1 VSELEALEAGAPRRW
16 TILVVDDEPANRE
29 LLEAI
34 LAPDGFEI
42 VLAEDGEQALA
53 IVAARKVDLVVL
65 DVLMPGIDGIET
77 CRRIRNQLGKRHLP
91 IVFATAL
98 HDRDARI
105 RGKAAGADD
114 FLTKPIDEL
123 ELRVRVKNL
132 LTVSAYHELRE
143 RQRVVLE
150 EKLERMR
157 SQILRVDHLIM
168 LGTLAAGIGHELGN
182 IAAIYEA
189 TLDLVVERAAA
200 GLPPDPADL
209 ATFARVASHLRAH
222 VRQLG
227 RVGRPGAEFTAPA
240 DLRDIVQTTV
250 HMMRVAGKTK
260 AIDVT
265 TELPA
270 APVMVSVNP
279 MRIEQV
285 LVNLIANAADALE
298 GTTGR
303 AASIRVALA
312 TDRVPDRVDCLVE
325 DSGCGIPPSDLE
337 SIFKAY
343 FTTKAPGRGTGLGLP
358 VVKTIVESYG
368 GKLRVSSREGRG
380 STFAFDL
387 PAATTAV

>member
-1 VSELEALEAGAPRRW
+1 VSDLEALDPSSPRRR

-42 VLAEDGEQALA
+42 LMAEDGEQALA
-53 IVAARKVDLVVL
+53 IIAARHVDLVLL

-98 HDRDARI
+98 HDRNARI

-114 FLTKPIDEL
+114 FLNKPVDEL

-143 RQRVVLE
+143 RQRAVLE

-157 SQILRVDHLIM
+157 TQVLRVDQLAM
-168 LGTLAAGIGHELGN
+168 LGTLAAGVGHELGN

-189 TLDLVVERAAA
+189 TLSLVTERAAA
-200 GLPPDPADL
+200 GLPPEPLDL
-209 ATFARVASHLRAH
+209 QSLAHVASHLRAH

-227 RVGRPGAEFTAPA
+227 RVGRPGPEFTAPA
-240 DLRDIVQTTV
+240 DLRDIVQTTL
-250 HMMRVAGKTK
+250 HMLRISGKIR

-270 APVMVSVNP
+270 SPVMVSVSP
-279 MRIEQV
+279 TRIEQV
-285 LVNLIANAADALE
+285 LVNLISNAADALE
-298 GTTGR
+298 NTRGR
-303 AASIRVALA
+303 AATIRVALA
-312 TDRVPDRVDCLVE
+312 TDRAADRVDCLVE
-325 DSGCGIPPSDLE
+325 DSGCGIPAADLD

-343 FTTKAPGRGTGLGLP
+343 FTTKPPGRGTGLGLP
-358 VVKTIVESYG
+358 VVKSIVESYG
-368 GKLRVSSREGRG
+368 GKLRVSSREGQG
-380 STFAFDL
+380 STFVFDL
-387 PAATTAV
+387 PAATAA